1 MADPRARIQRLLSL
15 VPYVLKHQGA
25 TLGELCEVFGV
36 TRDQLMRDL
45 NLIFV
50 CGQPDYTPAD
60 LIEVDIDGD
69 RVFIRMADYFARP
82 LRFTN
87 TELYGLHLACSAL
100 AKLSGKEASTAL
112 LSAMEKISEALREGR
127 PPQDGIDGRIEIKP
141 PSHER
146 DVLSELSRACG
157 ERRVVDMEY
166 YTYGRDEMSRR
177 RVHPLS
183 LEFGMGHW
191 YLRAWDERRGES
203 RVFRVDR
210 IKELEVT
217 AETFVPPEGEDLES
231 SPPGPYGAAE
241 SGGIEVK
248 LSFSAAL
255 ADWAREQP
263 IFTRCEEVKGRLVC
277 VLRTE
282 NLSWLEREL
291 LSYGTEVKVISPP
304 ELKRRLKE
312 RALATLAVYG
322 TDRPDTS

>member
-1 MADPRARIQRLLSL
+1 MADQRARIQRLLSL

-25 TLGELCEVFGV
+25 TLGELCEVFDV
-36 TRDQLMRDL
+36 TRDQLLRDL
-45 NLIFV
+45 NLIFL

-69 RVFIRMADYFARP
+69 RVFIRMAEYFARP
-82 LRFTN
+82 LRFTPA
-87 TELYGLHLACSAL
+87 ELYGLHLACSAL
-100 AKLSGKEASTAL
+100 VKLSGEEASAPL
-112 LSAMEKISEALREGR
+112 LSAMEKISRALRQGR
-127 PPQDGIDGRIEIKP
+127 PSREEIDGRMAIKP

-146 DVLSELSRACG
+146 EVLSELSRACG
-157 ERRVVDMEY
+157 ERRVVEMEY
-166 YTYGRDEMSRR
+166 YSYGRDELTRR

-191 YLRAWDERRGES
+191 YLRAWDERSGEG

-210 IKELEVT
+210 IKELET
-217 AETFVPPEGEDLES
+217 TEETFEPPLGEEVES
-231 SPPGPYGAAE
+231 GPPSPYGVAE

-248 LSFSAAL
+248 LSFSSAL

-263 IFTRCEEVKGRLVC
+263 AFSRCEEVRGRLVC
-277 VLRTE
+277 TLRTD

-291 LSYGTEVKVISPP
+291 LRHGTEVKVISPP
-304 ELKRRLKE
+304 ELKRRLRE

-322 TDRPDTS
+322 VNPPGST